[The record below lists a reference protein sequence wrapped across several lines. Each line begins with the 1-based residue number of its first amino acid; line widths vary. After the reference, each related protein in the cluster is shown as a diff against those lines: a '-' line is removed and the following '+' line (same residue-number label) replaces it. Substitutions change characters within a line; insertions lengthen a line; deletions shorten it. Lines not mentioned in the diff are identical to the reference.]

1 MPLILRCVAV
11 AAASA
16 ALAACGPPP
25 PMDGTGARAGGG
37 SRWEQAARE
46 AREARESGPDAREAR
61 DARQRA
67 QAAAAGDG
75 DAAPDTA
82 RMGAAPA
89 APTPP
94 PPMAGT
100 RNPLAGLPGTAAPP
114 AVDARITGQVRA
126 ALAADRELQQ
136 LPIDVDTRA
145 GIVTLSG
152 PVPTLAAKARAAEV
166 ARQARDVQAVNDQLT
181 LISS

>member
-1 MPLILRCVAV
+1 MPVLLRCLAC
-11 AAASA
+11 AAACA
-16 ALAACGPPP
+16 TLAACGPPP
-25 PMDGTGARAGGG
+25 PMDPDGPRAGSG

-46 AREARESGPDAREAR
+46 ARASAGEAR

-67 QAAAAGDG
+67 QATADGEERGAGRE
-75 DAAPDTA
+75 TA
-82 RMGAAPA
+82 RMGGAPA
-89 APTPP
+89 AATPP
-94 PPMAGT
+94 PAAGT

-114 AVDARITGQVRA
+114 AVDARITLQVRA

-136 LPIDVDTRA
+136 LAIDVDTRG

-181 LISS
+181 LTSS

>member
-1 MPLILRCVAV
+1 MPLILRCLAV
-11 AAASA
+11 AAAGA

-25 PMDGTGARAGGG
+25 PMDGTGARAGG

-46 AREARESGPDAREAR
+46 AREARDAGLDAREAR

-75 DAAPDTA
+75 DVASDTA

-89 APTPP
+89 APPP
-94 PPMAGT
+94 PVAGT